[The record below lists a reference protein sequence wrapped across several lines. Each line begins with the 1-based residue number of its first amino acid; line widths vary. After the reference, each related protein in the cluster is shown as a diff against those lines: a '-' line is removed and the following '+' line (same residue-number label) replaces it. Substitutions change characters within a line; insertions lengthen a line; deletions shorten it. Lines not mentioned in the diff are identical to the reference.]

1 MRKTLLALSVLLI
14 TPALAQAQEDVA
26 EFYKGKTVRLIV
38 GVGVGSGY
46 DVNARALARHM
57 SKHIPGNPNI
67 IVQNQP
73 GAGSLTMTNQ
83 MYAAGPFDGTVI
95 GASFNGL
102 PTAPLLQ
109 PNGVR
114 FEAGK
119 INWVGSTNRETQ
131 TMYVWHT
138 VPIKTLDDLK
148 SQEMLVGAQAPGST
162 QYDYPMLGKALFD
175 QKYKVVTGYKSTS
188 DINLA
193 MERGEVHG
201 TLANWSTVKT
211 LNLKQYEDKLIRIL
225 VVWGAREHPEL
236 KGVPLITSL
245 AKTPEHKQALQL
257 ALARL
262 EFGRPF
268 FMPPNVPPARV
279 AAIRRA
285 FDETM
290 KDKEFLAEADK
301 LKLEIDP
308 MTGTEIAKM
317 LEEMAKTP
325 ADVVARVR
333 TAYEAR

>member
-1 MRKTLLALSVLLI
+1 MKKALLALILTCAAL
-14 TPALAQAQEDVA
+14 PASAQSVA
-26 EFYKGKTVRLIV
+26 EFYQGKTVRLIV

-46 DVNARALARHM
+46 DVNARVLARHM
-57 SKHIPGNPNI
+57 GKHIPGNPNI

-114 FEAGK
+114 FESAK

-138 VPIKTLDDLK
+138 TPIKSLADLQT
-148 SQEMLVGAQAPGST
+148 QEMLVGAQAPGST
-162 QYDYPMLGKALFD
+162 QYDYPMLGKALFGM
-175 QKYKVVTGYKSTS
+175 KYKIVTGYKSTS

-225 VVWGAREHPEL
+225 VVWGARENPEL
-236 KGVPLITSL
+236 RGIPLISSL
-245 AKTPEHKQALQL
+245 SKTPEHQQALQL

-268 FMPPNVPPARV
+268 FMPPNVPADRV
-279 AAIRRA
+279 NAIRRA
-285 FDETM
+285 FDATM
-290 KDKEFLAEADK
+290 KDPEFLAETDK

-308 MTGTEIAKM
+308 MSGEDIAKM
-317 LEEMAKTP
+317 LEEIAKTP